1 MKIPFFQIDA
11 FASRP
16 FEGNPAAVCLLE
28 QWLDDALMQAIAME
42 NNLSETAF
50 LVDLGD
56 VWEIRWFTPTAEV
69 DLCGHATLASAHVL
83 FAHQGIRGDKV
94 IFSTK
99 KHGLLAVTRLTEG
112 YSMDFPADQLQ
123 QAGAPD
129 GLAQA
134 LGIEPLEVWEGREDY
149 MVVVGSEEEVAALA
163 PDFRLL
169 KQISARGVLVTA
181 PGRQTDFVSRC
192 FFPAVGIDEDP
203 VTGSAHTTMTP
214 YWAKRLGKNELLA
227 KQLSKRSGILQCR
240 LLGDRVMLTG
250 RAVTVVEGIFWS
262 ERVKK

>member
-1 MKIPFFQIDA
+1 MKVPFYQIDA

-28 QWLDDALMQAIAME
+28 SWPDEALMQAIAME

-56 VWEIRWFTPTAEV
+56 IWEIRWFTPTAEV
-69 DLCGHATLASAHVL
+69 DLCGHATLASAHAL
-83 FAHQGIRGDKV
+83 FAHRRIPGDKV
-94 IFSTK
+94 VFSTK
-99 KHGLLAVTRLTEG
+99 KHGLLTVTRLAEG
-112 YSMDFPADQLQ
+112 YSMDFPADHLR
-123 QAGAPD
+123 QAGAPE

-134 LGIEPLEVWEGREDY
+134 LGIEPLEIWEGREDY
-149 MVVVGSEEEVAALA
+149 MVVVGSEEEVSALA

-192 FFPAVGIDEDP
+192 FFPAVGVDEDP

-214 YWAKRLGKNELLA
+214 YWAKRLGKNDLIA
-227 KQLSKRSGILQCR
+227 KQRSKRSGILQCR
-240 LLGDRVMLTG
+240 LLGDRVALQG
-250 RAVTVVEGIFWS
+250 NAVTVIEGFL
-262 ERVKK
+262 VKGEG